1 MKQFELQKPRYKK
14 LVKCT
19 KETILAGDLSQINWM
34 KPIISGKI
42 FLKCWSTASTSAVL
56 FPVNR
61 TWSSYTIT
69 FRAVPFS
76 SRCGWLQR
84 PTQTKTKSICRLLAN
99 LKEIFQKQFH
109 YIGRLAQII
118 IFWIV
123 SHKSQLPVLKANKLP
138 TCKTLEI
145 STNLCNQALQL
156 FLTWCLILVW
166 QISILC
172 NLAICKYF

>member
-84 PTQTKTKSICRLLAN
+84 PTQTLKQNQFVDYLQIWKKFFKNSFIILEGLPKLLYF
-99 LKEIFQKQFH
+99 E
-109 YIGRLAQII
+109 
-118 IFWIV
+118 
-123 SHKSQLPVLKANKLP
+123 
-138 TCKTLEI
+138 
-145 STNLCNQALQL
+145 L
-156 FLTWCLILVW
+156 FLINHNYQFWK
-166 QISILC
+166 QINYQRAKLW
-172 NLAICKYF
+172 KYLQIYVIKPFSYF